1 MPLETLAALL
11 GAAEKV
17 LGARCMCAVVQ
28 RRAAG
33 GAGRGGAGA
42 GAGGGGGGGG
52 AEAPLHAWRLSAAR
66 LAHVETLCWLLV
78 HCRANARAHYRPHT
92 PPLIAG
98 APTEAEGSFEL
109 LVAWARAAGRAA
121 EERRALLSFACSGQT
136 AASRRVEILGPL
148 LQRWQSE
155 VARRV
160 QLGGAEAAAEADEPP
175 LTNLAELVDVAAMI
189 LIKRLEATSPAVNV
203 KSPAAAAGAFEA
215 IGQLLALG
223 AAAEL
228 RAPRALST
236 YVSDESQPEASRL
249 SLLELLHRSDANR
262 AARALAAA
270 DDGEAARE
278 LELLRQLHARRVL
291 RAMYAAPSPP
301 SPPPPTSPTVPPT
314 AADTAATH
322 SEALEAS
329 SWALAAGLAV
339 IAAPGAL
346 QTTDGMGAAFAQ
358 LLACATA
365 PALAGDL
372 VERLVGLAELLS
384 SWRPQLIQTATFS
397 APSPPVVGAAAT
409 AADNDATAAAATA
422 PPLHAECAALLELA
436 VRRCGCGAL
445 VRLRRALPPPPILT
459 LAEEHSL
466 MTSLRGSSLRGSS
479 SPPILT
485 LVEGHS
491 LAAEVHAS
499 ALEGARAG
507 ASEGGAAAPGMAP
520 GAVGAA
526 AAAAAERHAERA
538 CTTSAMLSGWPTL
551 EDGALSALASASAT
565 SLGFGDAAAELEL
578 LELLLLRGWLPRL
591 AGSNYWARA
600 LAVLRDAPSDALPAR
615 AIAALGTARL
625 YGLAGSI
632 VLHRSR
638 VHPALHSAAARLGAL
653 RAYCRERVAATMSQ
667 GGRAGTPDELELSRL
682 LQRYQ

>member
-1 MPLETLAALL
+1 ML
-11 GAAEKV
+11 GT
-17 LGARCMCAVVQ
+17 
-28 RRAAG
+28 
-33 GAGRGGAGA
+33 
-42 GAGGGGGGGG
+42 
-52 AEAPLHAWRLSAAR
+52 S
-66 LAHVETLCWLLV
+66 
-78 HCRANARAHYRPHT
+78 
-92 PPLIAG
+92 
-98 APTEAEGSFEL
+98 EL

-136 AASRRVEILGPL
+136 AAARRVEILVPL
-148 LQRWQSE
+148 LPRWRSE
-155 VARRV
+155 LARRV
-160 QLGGAEAAAEADEPP
+160 QLGGAEGSSHSQLGGAEVAAEADEPS

-189 LIKRLEATSPAVNV
+189 LIKRLESTN
-203 KSPAAAAGAFEA
+203 PAAAAGAFEA

-228 RAPRALST
+228 RAPRALSI
-236 YVSDESQPEASRL
+236 YVFDESQPEASRL
-249 SLLELLHRSDANR
+249 SLLELLHGSDANR
-262 AARALAAA
+262 AARALAA
-270 DDGEAARE
+270 DDEGEASRE
-278 LELLRQLHARRVL
+278 LGLLSQLHARRVL

-301 SPPPPTSPTVPPT
+301 SPPSPASTTTPPS
-314 AADTAATH
+314 AADTAASH

-329 SWALAAGLAV
+329 SGALAAGLAL
-339 IAAPGAL
+339 IGAPGAL
-346 QTTDGMGAAFAQ
+346 QTADGMGGAFAQ

-372 VERLVGLAELLS
+372 GERLVGLAELLR
-384 SWRPQLIQTATFS
+384 SWRPQLIQTSTHS
-397 APSPPVVGAAAT
+397 SPSPPAIGDVTTAQTT

-459 LAEEHSL
+459 LAEEL
-466 MTSLRGSSLRGSS
+466 
-479 SPPILT
+479 
-485 LVEGHS
+485 S
-491 LAAEVHAS
+491 LAAEVRAS
-499 ALEGARAG
+499 ALEAARDGAT
-507 ASEGGAAAPGMAP
+507 EGGAAAPG
-520 GAVGAA
+520 AVGAAA

-591 AGSNYWARA
+591 AGSAYWARA
-600 LAVLRDAPSDALPAR
+600 LAVLRDAPTDALPAR

-638 VHPALHSAAARLGAL
+638 VHPALHSAAAQLGAL
-653 RAYCRERVAATMSQ
+653 RAFCRERQAATMSQ
-667 GGRAGTPDELELSRL
+667 GGRAGSLTGTPDELELSRL

>member
-11 GAAEKV
+11 RAAEKV

-33 GAGRGGAGA
+33 GAGRGGGVAGAGA
-42 GAGGGGGGGG
+42 GAGGT
-52 AEAPLHAWRLSAAR
+52 EAPLHSWRLSAAR
-66 LAHVETLCWLLV
+66 LAHVETLCWLLA
-78 HCRANARAHYRPHT
+78 HCRANARAHHRPHT

-270 DDGEAARE
+270 DDGEAERACDARPE
-278 LELLRQLHARRVL
+278 KRE
-291 RAMYAAPSPP
+291 
-301 SPPPPTSPTVPPT
+301 
-314 AADTAATH
+314 
-322 SEALEAS
+322 
-329 SWALAAGLAV
+329 G
-339 IAAPGAL
+339 
-346 QTTDGMGAAFAQ
+346 
-358 LLACATA
+358 
-365 PALAGDL
+365 
-372 VERLVGLAELLS
+372 
-384 SWRPQLIQTATFS
+384 
-397 APSPPVVGAAAT
+397 
-409 AADNDATAAAATA
+409 
-422 PPLHAECAALLELA
+422 
-436 VRRCGCGAL
+436 GC
-445 VRLRRALPPPPILT
+445 
-459 LAEEHSL
+459 
-466 MTSLRGSSLRGSS
+466 
-479 SPPILT
+479 
-485 LVEGHS
+485 
-491 LAAEVHAS
+491 
-499 ALEGARAG
+499 RAG
-507 ASEGGAAAPGMAP
+507 AECPGDHQDGWSGANEPRQRPQNGEA
-520 GAVGAA
+520 
-526 AAAAAERHAERA
+526 
-538 CTTSAMLSGWPTL
+538 WP
-551 EDGALSALASASAT
+551 
-565 SLGFGDAAAELEL
+565 
-578 LELLLLRGWLPRL
+578 
-591 AGSNYWARA
+591 
-600 LAVLRDAPSDALPAR
+600 
-615 AIAALGTARL
+615 
-625 YGLAGSI
+625 
-632 VLHRSR
+632 
-638 VHPALHSAAARLGAL
+638 
-653 RAYCRERVAATMSQ
+653 
-667 GGRAGTPDELELSRL
+667 
-682 LQRYQ
+682 

>member
-1 MPLETLAALL
+1 
-11 GAAEKV
+11 
-17 LGARCMCAVVQ
+17 
-28 RRAAG
+28 
-33 GAGRGGAGA
+33 
-42 GAGGGGGGGG
+42 
-52 AEAPLHAWRLSAAR
+52 
-66 LAHVETLCWLLV
+66 
-78 HCRANARAHYRPHT
+78 
-92 PPLIAG
+92 
-98 APTEAEGSFEL
+98 
-109 LVAWARAAGRAA
+109 
-121 EERRALLSFACSGQT
+121 
-136 AASRRVEILGPL
+136 
-148 LQRWQSE
+148 
-155 VARRV
+155 
-160 QLGGAEAAAEADEPP
+160 
-175 LTNLAELVDVAAMI
+175 
-189 LIKRLEATSPAVNV
+189 
-203 KSPAAAAGAFEA
+203 
-215 IGQLLALG
+215 
-223 AAAEL
+223 
-228 RAPRALST
+228 
-236 YVSDESQPEASRL
+236 
-249 SLLELLHRSDANR
+249 
-262 AARALAAA
+262 
-270 DDGEAARE
+270 
-278 LELLRQLHARRVL
+278 
-291 RAMYAAPSPP
+291 
-301 SPPPPTSPTVPPT
+301 
-314 AADTAATH
+314 
-322 SEALEAS
+322 
-329 SWALAAGLAV
+329 V

-384 SWRPQLIQTATFS
+384 SWRPQLIQTATHS
-397 APSPPVVGAAAT
+397 AAPSPPVVGAAAT

-485 LVEGHS
+485 LVEEHS

-499 ALEGARAG
+499 ALEGARAD
-507 ASEGGAAAPGMAP
+507 ASEGGGAAPGMAP